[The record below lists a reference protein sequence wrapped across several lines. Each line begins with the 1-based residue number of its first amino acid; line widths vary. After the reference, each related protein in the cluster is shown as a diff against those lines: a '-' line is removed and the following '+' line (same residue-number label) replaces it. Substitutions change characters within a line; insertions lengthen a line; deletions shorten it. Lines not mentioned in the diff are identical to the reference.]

1 MPDLFVIMLF
11 GFPAVFVSL
20 LVSAL
25 GVWKEKYGLVLLGA
39 VLFIPFSYYLSGAP
53 GSYRL
58 PLLLPLFQV
67 LSAAAVREKQ
77 KRWAWILL
85 VLALLTALYVLAVAL
100 FYQFR

>member
-1 MPDLFVIMLF
+1 MNLIILLF

-25 GVWKEKYGLVLLGA
+25 GVHKEKYWLVLLGA

-53 GSYRL
+53 GLYRA
-58 PLLLPLFQV
+58 PILLPLFQV
-67 LSAAAVREKQ
+67 LAAAAVRENN

-85 VLALLTALYVLAVAL
+85 IPAFLATLWVIGVAL
-100 FYQFR
+100 FYQIR